1 MPVTG
6 GGSAPVVVALFSVDP
21 LGVVVFSG
29 APVDVTGGG
38 SAPVDVALFSVDPL
52 GVAVLLLCSGKDGGF
67 SVLLL
72 CADDVWKTK
81 GSNRR
86 VADPNT
92 SEMTTASNKRVT
104 IFLISFILCISVY

>member
-1 MPVTG
+1 VALFSVDPPVDVVFSGAPVDVTDGGGGGG

-21 LGVVVFSG
+21 LGVV
-29 APVDVTGGG
+29 
-38 SAPVDVALFSVDPL
+38 
-52 GVAVLLLCSGKDGGF
+52 VLLLCSGKDGGF

-104 IFLISFILCISVY
+104 IFLISFILCMSVY